1 MMGLIHVDYDNARRQ
16 AQRLDQAAD
25 DCGTV
30 IRALEKELSNL
41 PVNWTGAAADAC
53 GKALENRIRDLKA
66 LQQETEQL
74 AATIRRVAD
83 AFEEKER
90 QLRAAMEAAQDVA
103 DAFGGAASGGS
114 TESGG
119 GGRGG
124 GGF

>member
-90 QLRAAMEAAQDVA
+90 QLRAAMEAEQ
-103 DAFGGAASGGS
+103 AASGGSGGSWGGS